1 MVTHI
6 LKSIKPKEK
15 NFSATEAVYD
25 AHQRIVHEFAV
36 QNCRLPSGSN
46 QYRTKCRCVGFLAEA
61 ANTRKVMMVA
71 EYLVHYA
78 KMNRD
83 MKRELMYEW
92 SKVAS
97 VVLAMDMNNPT
108 PYMLPGVAAE
118 PDNPIP
124 MICHNAL

>member
-1 MVTHI
+1 
-6 LKSIKPKEK
+6 
-15 NFSATEAVYD
+15 
-25 AHQRIVHEFAV
+25 
-36 QNCRLPSGSN
+36 
-46 QYRTKCRCVGFLAEA
+46 
-61 ANTRKVMMVA
+61 MMVA

-83 MKRELMYEW
+83 MKRELMFEW
-92 SKVAS
+92 NKVVS

-124 MICHNAL
+124 MICRNALQGLLNEGRKGLNTAMEGLSFIHSGIGRTGDESSRGKANLEIYRSLHTFFTKGG